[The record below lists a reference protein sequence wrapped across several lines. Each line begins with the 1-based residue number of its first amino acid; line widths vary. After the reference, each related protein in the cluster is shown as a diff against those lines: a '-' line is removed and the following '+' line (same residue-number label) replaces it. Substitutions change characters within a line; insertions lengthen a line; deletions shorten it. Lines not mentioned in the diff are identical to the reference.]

1 VDVHQL
7 DRYLLIGSAVLIVAV
22 LAVRLSVTAG
32 LPSLLAYLGLGLLLG
47 SSGAGIDF
55 ADADLALAL
64 GFAALVLILAEGGLT
79 TPWSDVRPSLGLG
92 LTLATLGSIVSVL
105 VVSVGAHYLLDLR
118 WELAVLLGA
127 VLTPTDAAAVFSVL
141 RTVPLRKSV
150 TGTLETE
157 SGLNDAPIV
166 VLVVAIS
173 AGDLAADGP
182 WAFTGLIV
190 FELVVGAAV
199 GLAIGFGAARLL
211 RNLALPASGLY
222 PLVVIAFTVLA
233 YGAATLAHA
242 SGFAAV
248 YLAAL
253 VLGNTE
259 LPHRRATRSFVE
271 GIGWLAQIGLFVML
285 GLLASPDTFEWWHV
299 WTGLAAGALLTFVAR
314 PLSIATSAVW
324 FRRSWREQVF
334 LGWAGLR
341 GAVPIILAT
350 IPLAADVKGANDLF
364 DIVFVAVIVYTLI
377 QAAPLGR
384 LAAWCGVLT
393 DAARDIEVEAAP
405 LERISAD
412 LLQVRV
418 PRGSKL
424 AGVEIGE
431 LRLPEGASVTLV
443 VREDKPF
450 VPVRTTR
457 LKQGDD
463 MLVVATRAV
472 REETEK
478 RLRAVG
484 RHGRLAGWGDDGDA
498 DDAQVWPVRTRRR
511 WGRKP

>member
-1 VDVHQL
+1 MDVHEL
-7 DRYLLIGSAVLIVAV
+7 DDLLLIGSAVLIAAV

-55 ADADLALAL
+55 ADPDLALAL

-79 TPWSDVRPSLGLG
+79 TPWDDVRPSLGLG
-92 LTLATLGSIVSVL
+92 LVLATFGSAVSIV
-105 VVSVGAHYLLDLR
+105 VVSLGAHYLLDLR
-118 WELAVLLGA
+118 WELAVLLAA

-141 RTVPLRKSV
+141 RTVPLRKAV
-150 TGTLETE
+150 TGTLEVE

-166 VLVVAIS
+166 VLVLAIS
-173 AGDLAADGP
+173 AGTIEADGP
-182 WAFTGLIV
+182 WAFAALIV

-199 GLAIGFGAARLL
+199 GLLVGFGAARLL
-211 RNLALPASGLY
+211 RTLALPASGLY

-233 YGAATLAHA
+233 YGAAAALHA

-285 GLLASPDTFEWWHV
+285 GLLASPDTFERWHM

-314 PLSIATSAVW
+314 PLSIVTSAVW
-324 FRRSWREQVF
+324 FSRPWREQVF

-350 IPLAADVKGANDLF
+350 IPLAADVKGADDLF
-364 DIVFVAVIVYTLI
+364 NIVFVAVIVYTLI

-384 LAAWCGVLT
+384 LAGWCGVLS

-424 AGVEIGE
+424 AGVEVGE

-443 VREDKPF
+443 VRDGKPF
-450 VPVRTTR
+450 VPHRTTR
-457 LKQGDD
+457 FKQGDD
-463 MLVVATRAV
+463 ILVVATRTA
-472 REETEK
+472 REGAEK
-478 RLRAVG
+478 RLRDVG
-484 RHGRLAGWGDDGDA
+484 RHGRLAGWGQD
-498 DDAQVWPVRTRRR
+498 
-511 WGRKP
+511 

>member
-1 VDVHQL
+1 MDVHEL
-7 DRYLLIGSAVLIVAV
+7 DILLLIGSAVLIAAV

-32 LPSLLAYLGLGLLLG
+32 FPSLLAYLGLGLLLG

-64 GFAALVLILAEGGLT
+64 GLAALVLILSEGGLT
-79 TPWSDVRPSLGLG
+79 TPWEDVRPSLGLG
-92 LTLATLGSIVSVL
+92 LVLATLGTVVSVV

-118 WELAVLLGA
+118 WELAVLLAA

-141 RTVPLRKSV
+141 RTVPLRKTV
-150 TGTLETE
+150 TGTLEVE

-173 AGDLAADGP
+173 AGTIEAGGRWEFAGM
-182 WAFTGLIV
+182 IV
-190 FELVVGAAV
+190 FELVVGAAI
-199 GLAIGFGAARLL
+199 GLLIGFGAARLL

-222 PLVVIAFTVLA
+222 PLVVISFTVLA
-233 YGAATLAHA
+233 YGAAAFAHA

-271 GIGWLAQIGLFVML
+271 GVGWLAQIGLFVML
-285 GLLASPDTFEWWHV
+285 GLLATPDTFEDWHV
-299 WTGLAAGALLTFVAR
+299 WTGLAAGGLLTFVAR
-314 PLSIATSAVW
+314 PLSIAVSALW

-341 GAVPIILAT
+341 GAVPIVLAT
-350 IPLAADVKGANDLF
+350 IALAAEVEGAHDLF
-364 DIVFVAVIVYTLI
+364 NIVFVAVAVYTLV

-393 DAARDIEVEAAP
+393 DAVRDIEVEAAP

-412 LLQVRV
+412 LLQVREQ
-418 PRGSKL
+418 RGSKL
-424 AGVEIGE
+424 AGVEVGE

-443 VREDKPF
+443 VRDEKPF
-450 VPVRTTR
+450 TPLRTTR
-457 LKQGDD
+457 LRPGDD
-463 MLVVATRAV
+463 LLVVATRDA
-472 REETEK
+472 REGAEK
-478 RLRAVG
+478 RLREVG
-484 RHGRLAGWGDDGDA
+484 RHGRLAGWGQD
-498 DDAQVWPVRTRRR
+498 
-511 WGRKP
+511 

>member
-1 VDVHQL
+1 MDVHEL
-7 DRYLLIGSAVLIVAV
+7 DLLLLIGSAVLVAAI
-22 LAVRLSVTAG
+22 LAVRVSVTAG
-32 LPSLLAYLGLGLLLG
+32 LPSLLAYLALGLMLG

-79 TPWSDVRPSLGLG
+79 TPWSDVRPSVGLG
-92 LTLATLGSIVSVL
+92 LVLATLGSVISVG

-118 WELAVLLGA
+118 WELAVLLAA

-141 RTVPLRKSV
+141 RTVPLRRSV
-150 TGTLETE
+150 TGTLEFE

-166 VLVVAIS
+166 VLVLAIS
-173 AGDLAADGP
+173 AGDIQSDGP
-182 WAFTGLIV
+182 WVFAGLIV
-190 FELVVGAAV
+190 FEIVVGSVV
-199 GLAIGFGAARLL
+199 GLLVGFGAARLL
-211 RNLALPASGLY
+211 RSLALPASGLY

-233 YGAATLAHA
+233 YGAAAFIHA

-271 GIGWLAQIGLFVML
+271 GIGWLAQIALFVML
-285 GLLASPDTFEWWHV
+285 GLLASPDTFESWHV

-314 PLSIATSAVW
+314 PLSIAVCAVL
-324 FRRSWREQVF
+324 FPVPWREQVF
-334 LGWAGLR
+334 LAWAGLR

-350 IPLAADVKGANDLF
+350 IPLAADVEGSDDLF
-364 DIVFVAVIVYTLI
+364 NIVFVTVVVYTLV

-384 LAAWCGVLT
+384 LAAWSGVLT
-393 DAARDIEVEAAP
+393 SVARDIEVEAAP

-418 PRGSKL
+418 TGGSKL

-443 VREDKPF
+443 VRDEKPF
-450 VPVRTTR
+450 VPHRTTR
-457 LKQGDD
+457 LRKGDD
-463 MLVVATRAV
+463 MLVVATRTA
-472 REETEK
+472 REDTEK
-478 RLRAVG
+478 RLRDVG
-484 RHGRLAGWGDDGDA
+484 RHGRLAGWG
-498 DDAQVWPVRTRRR
+498 
-511 WGRKP
+511 KE